1 MAGITPI
8 LIGNVPGDNLGDG
21 ARVGAQKINANFVWV
36 AANIKIKIS
45 GYWVDKN
52 TNLDLEAFEVGDTF
66 DGWVSTTRYVVGR
79 VIALPF
85 DVDDATKV
93 SLAIDNQI

>member
-45 GYWVDKN
+45 GFWVDKN

-66 DGWVSTTRYVVGR
+66 DVVGR